1 MDQESLPAK
10 GTSLRGPASAMQKE
24 TKEAMSS
31 QVEATVLRA
40 RGGGGRGGDGGGQG
54 GDSKERQC
62 KSGEDHCD
70 VWLDTLCRCCY
81 QLIGSPQVLTSKPAA
96 SSKPQRPGSPG
107 LTASHSNRLLEMQ
120 REEGM
125 TF

>member
-40 RGGGGRGGDGGGQG
+40 RGGGGGGRGARWRGPGGEILRK
-54 GDSKERQC
+54 DNASLERIIAMC
-62 KSGEDHCD
+62 G
-70 VWLDTLCRCCY
+70 
-81 QLIGSPQVLTSKPAA
+81 
-96 SSKPQRPGSPG
+96 
-107 LTASHSNRLLEMQ
+107 
-120 REEGM
+120 
-125 TF
+125 